1 MLFKA
6 AFDIIGLMS
15 KEHEG
20 GLSPEKAENI
30 YNEHLIPTMSR
41 AVMKAEQARQATSHE
56 EVEQIFNRWTRG
68 KKDQRAIEKLRQISR
83 RAGVNLAPQEDEIKV
98 GYAGLGRIEHV
109 DANSQLKS
117 VVEAREVFPLTRID
131 RAKQLYDRL
140 GLATLVPW
148 TIHGGSIHWLSEVT
162 QDKANTSKILGNKMK
177 AHKILE
183 DAILATA
190 EVCDGLKESADLK
203 TSEKQLKQQ
212 DYDAWKNRKIYLG
225 SLSAQ
230 GVLWARFGKLNKLH
244 SGLTYGL
251 RRVLEA
257 SRYEPNPHRVAT
269 LALWII
275 AATRSYR
282 YYEEFPARI
291 KGGFLGMKSLCRA
304 FIMSPRQ
311 TISAVR
317 QFRKEGG

>member
-1 MLFKA
+1 MLLKA
-6 AFDIIGLMS
+6 TFDIIGLMS
-15 KEHEG
+15 KEREG
-20 GLSPEKAENI
+20 GLSPEKAEHI
-30 YNEHLIPTMSR
+30 YKEHFIPTMSE
-41 AVMKAEQARQATSHE
+41 AVMNAEQARHARSHG
-56 EVEQIFNRWTRG
+56 EVERIFDRWTRG

-109 DANSQLKS
+109 DANSQLKQTS
-117 VVEAREVFPLTRID
+117 EEQKDLPLERIAQAH
-131 RAKQLYDRL
+131 RLYERL

-162 QDKANTSKILGNKMK
+162 QDEANTSKILGNEMK

-183 DAILATA
+183 DAILSTA
-190 EVCDGLKESADLK
+190 EVCDGLEELVDLE
-203 TSEKQLKQQ
+203 TPEAQLRKQN
-212 DYDAWKNRKIYLG
+212 YDAWKNRKIYLG

-230 GVLWARFGKLNKLH
+230 GVLWARFGKLTRLH

-257 SRYEPNPHRVAT
+257 SQYEPNPHRVAT
-269 LALWII
+269 LALWTI

-282 YYEEFPARI
+282 YYEELPARI
-291 KGGFLGMKSLCRA
+291 KGGFLGVKSLCRA
-304 FIMSPRQ
+304 FIMSPQ
-311 TISAVR
+311 QAISAVR
-317 QFRKEGG
+317 QFAKEGG